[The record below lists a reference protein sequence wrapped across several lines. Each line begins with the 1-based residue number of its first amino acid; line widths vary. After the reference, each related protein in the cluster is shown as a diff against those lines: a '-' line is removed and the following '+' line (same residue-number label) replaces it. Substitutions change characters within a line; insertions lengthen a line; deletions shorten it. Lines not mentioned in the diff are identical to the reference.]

1 MAAEKKAKERSERK
15 KRDIMPLIKSTM
27 ENYPKEGTKD
37 ENWKRLSHS
46 SSSAKKETDSG
57 REKTEC
63 RAHVTE
69 LFSLD
74 FVSFFLRRSSLF

>member
-1 MAAEKKAKERSERK
+1 
-15 KRDIMPLIKSTM
+15 MPLIKSTM
-27 ENYPKEGTKD
+27 ENYLKEGTKD
-37 ENWKRLSHS
+37 ENGKRLSHS

-69 LFSLD
+69 LFLWTLFHFFTSLLSILILE
-74 FVSFFLRRSSLF
+74 FVWIYSR